1 MMVVSGAE
9 DAASASIDARLRAE
23 NADLRSAHSVL
34 LRGVETL
41 KAEVHS
47 LKSQLPRVPE
57 LSDVAAELVEAHKQR
72 RAPSPASRGERPA
85 G

>member
-41 KAEVHS
+41 KAEVGLES
-47 LKSQLPRVPE
+47 SVKI
-57 LSDVAAELVEAHKQR
+57 K
-72 RAPSPASRGERPA
+72 
-85 G
+85 